1 MRTPLFKATSLN
13 SVSVMLKIGTGLI
26 TSKILAIFIGPS
38 GMALAG
44 NFKNFMTSIE
54 NIATLGFQNGVVKY
68 IVENKDNEVE
78 FKKIMSTVFL
88 SLLTVSMLL
97 SAVLFGFSSY
107 WTSTVLDNTMQY
119 AIVFKILA
127 LVLPWYA
134 TTVFLIVVLNGLG
147 KYRSVI
153 YVNIIGNI
161 LGLLFA
167 VAAIWHFKTLG
178 ALLSIIIPP
187 SLLFFVVFY
196 YLNKDIRF
204 LSTISR
210 HSFDVQ
216 VLKNLS
222 SYSLMALVSS
232 VFGSWV
238 FLAIRKKIIVVLG
251 IEQAG
256 YWEAMTRISN
266 YYLLFISTM
275 LTVYFFPKLAF
286 STSKKA
292 TKNVFWSYYNGVLP
306 LFVIGLT
313 VLFFL
318 RFFVIRLFFTK
329 AFLPVA
335 DLFFWQLLGDVFKAA
350 SLILGYQF
358 FAKKLTIAFIGTEIF
373 SLLLMYTFCHFFM
386 TAFGIQG
393 IVMAHALTYFI
404 YWMMLVIYFRK
415 SLF

>member
-13 SVSVMLKIGTGLI
+13 SISVMLKIGSGLI
-26 TSKILAIFIGPS
+26 TSKVLAIFIGPA

-54 NIATLGFQNGVVKY
+54 SIATLGFQNGIVKY
-68 IVENKDNEVE
+68 IVENKNNEAE
-78 FKKIMSTVFL
+78 FKKIMSTVFI
-88 SLLTVSMLL
+88 SLLSMSVLL
-97 SAVLFGFSSY
+97 SIILFSFASFC
-107 WTSTVLDNTMQY
+107 TRTVLDNTTQY
-119 AIVFKILA
+119 VNVFRILA

-134 TTVFLIVVLNGLG
+134 TSAFMVIVLNGLG

-153 YVNIIGNI
+153 YINIIGNI
-161 LGLLFA
+161 VGLLFA
-167 VAAIWHFKTLG
+167 VGAVWYLKTMG

-187 SLLFFVVFY
+187 ALLFFVGFY

-204 LSTISR
+204 FDTISR
-210 HSFDVQ
+210 HSFDFQ
-216 VLKNLS
+216 IIKNLS
-222 SYSLMALVSS
+222 SYSLMALVSA
-232 VFGSWV
+232 VLGSWV
-238 FLAIRKKIIVVLG
+238 FLAIRKSIIAELG
-251 IEQAG
+251 LEQAG

-286 STSKKA
+286 STTKKA
-292 TKNVFWSYYNGVLP
+292 TKNVFWSYYKGILP
-306 LFVIGLT
+306 LFVLGLT

-318 RFFVIRLFFTK
+318 RFFLIRLFFTK
-329 AFLPVA
+329 AFFPVA

-358 FAKKLTIAFIGTEIF
+358 FAKKLTAAFIVTEIF
-373 SLLLMYTFCHFFM
+373 SLSMMFAFCHFFM
-386 TAFGIQG
+386 NAFGIQG

-404 YWMMLVIYFRK
+404 YWIILVIYFRK

>member
-1 MRTPLFKATSLN
+1 M
-13 SVSVMLKIGTGLI
+13 I

-54 NIATLGFQNGVVKY
+54 SIATLGFQNGIVKY
-68 IVENKDNEVE
+68 IVEKRDQEAE
-78 FKKIMSTVFL
+78 FKKIMSTVFISLLSVSLLL
-88 SLLTVSMLL
+88 SL
-97 SAVLFGFSSY
+97 VLFAFSSY
-107 WTSTVLDNTMQY
+107 WTRTVLDDTTQY
-119 AIVFKILA
+119 AMVFKILA

-134 TTVFLIVVLNGLG
+134 TTAFLIVVLNGLG

-153 YVNIIGNI
+153 YVNIVGNI

-167 VAAIWHFKTLG
+167 VAAVYYFKTFG

-204 LSTISR
+204 FDTISR

-238 FLAIRKKIIVVLG
+238 FLAIRKNIITGLG
-251 IEQAG
+251 VEQAG

-306 LFVIGLT
+306 LFVVGLT

-318 RFFVIRLFFTK
+318 RFFLIRLFFTK
-329 AFLPVA
+329 AFFPVA

-358 FAKKLTIAFIGTEIF
+358 FAKKLTLAFITTEIF
-373 SLLLMYTFCHFFM
+373 SLTLMYTFCHFFM

-404 YWMMLVIYFRK
+404 YWIVLVIYFRK
-415 SLF
+415 SLFG

>member
-1 MRTPLFKATSLN
+1 
-13 SVSVMLKIGTGLI
+13 MLKIGAGLI
-26 TSKILAIFIGPS
+26 TSKVLAIFIGPS

-54 NIATLGFQNGVVKY
+54 SIATLGFQNGIVKY
-68 IVENKDNEVE
+68 IVENKNNEVE
-78 FKKIMSTVFL
+78 FKKIMSTVFI
-88 SLLTVSMLL
+88 SLLSVSLIL
-97 SAVLFGFSSY
+97 SVVLFGFSSY
-107 WTSTVLDNTMQY
+107 WTSIVLDNTTQY
-119 AIVFKILA
+119 AIAFKILA

-134 TTVFLIVVLNGLG
+134 TTAFLIVVLNGLG

-153 YVNIIGNI
+153 YINIIGNVV
-161 LGLLFA
+161 GLLFSIA
-167 VAAIWHFKTLG
+167 TIWYFKTLG

-187 SLLFFVVFY
+187 SLLFFIVFY
-196 YLNKDIRF
+196 YINKDIRF
-204 LSTISR
+204 LDTISR
-210 HSFDVQ
+210 HSFDIQ

-232 VFGSWV
+232 VLGSWV
-238 FLAIRKKIIVVLG
+238 FLVIRKRIIVVLG

-256 YWEAMTRISN
+256 YWEAMTRISG

-292 TKNVFWSYYNGVLP
+292 TKNVFWSYYNAVLP
-306 LFVIGLT
+306 LFIIGLT
-313 VLFFL
+313 VLFFM
-318 RFFVIRLFFTK
+318 RFFLIQLFFTK
-329 AFLPVA
+329 AFFPVA

-350 SLILGYQF
+350 ALILGYQF
-358 FAKKLTIAFIGTEIF
+358 FAKKLTLAFIVTEIF
-373 SLLLMYTFCHFFM
+373 SLSLMYTFCHFFM
-386 TAFGIQG
+386 ATFGIQG

-404 YWMMLVIYFRK
+404 YLIVLVIYFRK